1 METKFHVFGDRI
13 PKPLNKFKEGDILGY
28 VQGDGGKSSHVETWS
43 VCRSVVEAI
52 WMERSDFAALWHLQA
67 KSMKKMLC
75 QVVRMQKCFQRCN
88 ELTVHMLAFELL
100 KTKEFAPGQVIV
112 PMNKRSAINE
122 MHKESL
128 KEQTN
133 YVVRTSLAS

>member
-1 METKFHVFGDRI
+1 MKFAREAAEELHHRSFFKRFRVEDLMKFLPKMKVRQHEADTCIFPDFDVCIILDGLIETKFHVFGDRI

-75 QVVRMQKCFQRCN
+75 QVVRM
-88 ELTVHMLAFELL
+88 
-100 KTKEFAPGQVIV
+100 
-112 PMNKRSAINE
+112 
-122 MHKESL
+122 
-128 KEQTN
+128 
-133 YVVRTSLAS
+133 

>member
-1 METKFHVFGDRI
+1 MKFLPKMKVRQHEADTCIFPDFDVCIILDGLIETKFHVFGDRI

-75 QVVRMQKCFQRCN
+75 QVVRM
-88 ELTVHMLAFELL
+88 
-100 KTKEFAPGQVIV
+100 
-112 PMNKRSAINE
+112 
-122 MHKESL
+122 
-128 KEQTN
+128 
-133 YVVRTSLAS
+133 